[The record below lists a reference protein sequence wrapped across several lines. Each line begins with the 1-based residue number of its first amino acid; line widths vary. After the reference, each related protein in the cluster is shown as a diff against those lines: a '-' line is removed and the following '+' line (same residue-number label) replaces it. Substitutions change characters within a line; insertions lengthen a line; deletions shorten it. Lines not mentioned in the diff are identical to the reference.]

1 MGHPNPG
8 FDLRTEAYKL
18 FGVDVTQIPGLEEN
32 TLPPFSEVGRDM
44 SRWPTA
50 AHFVSWLALCPDND
64 ISGGKLLWRGMR
76 VVKNRAGHLFR
87 LAVDVCEMQMR
98 YVSRTQ
104 AQPRQ
109 HEYDR
114 PVTKPSEVGTV
125 TGCDQAFHVFC
136 GQTLRQPG
144 EPPVSDGGDREG
156 EIVARFATEVEITQ
170 KCAEGGNQL
179 LCGRSST
186 SAGTF

>member
-1 MGHPNPG
+1 MLAR
-8 FDLRTEAYKL
+8 LRACFYRRDT
-18 FGVDVTQIPGLEEN
+18 IPGGKRPAWSDASNKHVIGMDGRGAAFQVAEQRVADILRKRQSH
-32 TLPPFSEVGRDM
+32 LVSPFPHYLQG
-44 SRWPTA
+44 A
-50 AHFVSWLALCPDND
+50 AVP
-64 ISGGKLLWRGMR
+64 
-76 VVKNRAGHLFR
+76 
-87 LAVDVCEMQMR
+87 VDVCETQMR
-98 YVSRTQ
+98 YVSGTQ
-104 AQPRQ
+104 PQPRQ

-125 TGCDQAFHVFC
+125 TGGDQAFHVFC

-170 KCAEGGNQL
+170 KCAEGGNQF
-179 LCGRSST
+179 LCGPSST